1 MKIQNDKYLY
11 YLIIYIIS
19 MKEKMEE
26 KIGKKRE
33 KGPYE
38 KPAFG
43 SEELF
48 ETAVLACT
56 KTDACSAPR
65 KNT

>member
-1 MKIQNDKYLY
+1 
-11 YLIIYIIS
+11 

-26 KIGKKRE
+26 KKGEKRE

-56 KTDACSAPR
+56 KTTTCGPPQ

>member
-1 MKIQNDKYLY
+1 
-11 YLIIYIIS
+11 
-19 MKEKMEE
+19 MKEKEKLEE

-33 KGPYE
+33 KRPYE

-48 ETAVLACT
+48 ETAVLACGKLT
-56 KTDACSAPR
+56 GDVGQCKHSPM
-65 KNT
+65 NT

>member
-1 MKIQNDKYLY
+1 
-11 YLIIYIIS
+11 

-26 KIGKKRE
+26 KIGKKRG
-33 KGPYE
+33 KRPYE

-48 ETAVLACT
+48 EVNVLACA
-56 KTDACSAPR
+56 KVGLGCW
-65 KNT
+65 

>member
-1 MKIQNDKYLY
+1 
-11 YLIIYIIS
+11 
-19 MKEKMEE
+19 MKEKLEE
-26 KIGKKRE
+26 KIGNTMKKR
-33 KGPYE
+33 PYE

-48 ETAVLACT
+48 ETAVLACS
-56 KTDACSAPR
+56 KTDEDLCPRPR